1 MPHFRCAWIRDRV
14 CRQRGRLDLPGS
26 RPRRILADQP
36 AAARGSA
43 GPAAANRCRA
53 VARGDGGG
61 AREERGGHAAGDA
74 ARAAGAGLPGR
85 VPRRPG
91 RRQERRRDRR
101 GRGRTRRHVRRRWRR
116 AAHRARR
123 AAPAGRLGREGVGH
137 GAGRRGR
144 RGRSARVPAVH
155 GRGHRVGAGRAAR
168 HRRGGH
174 RRRPGGGLADGAAPR
189 GNGVGTGDRPRV
201 RLLLRAALPVPAG
214 QQPGQQDRRRGRRVH
229 AGRDG
234 RAGEGRR
241 PRADPRRADRRRGA
255 GHAAEAG
262 RQPLLARPDH
272 GRQKRPAVP
281 SAGQP
286 CGT

>member
-1 MPHFRCAWIRDRV
+1 MSALSGANWYRLAAPDSAASPGSLAKRPLRLRSGLLLCGEIPGNDGCRRTVPHFRCAWIRDRV

-36 AAARGSA
+36 AAARGPA
-43 GPAAANRCRA
+43 GPAAANRCPA

-101 GRGRTRRHVRRRWRR
+101 DRGRTRRQVRPRWRR

-155 GRGHRVGAGRAAR
+155 GRGHRVGARRAAR
-168 HRRGGH
+168 HRRGGRPATTGRWS
-174 RRRPGGGLADGAAPR
+174 RRWRCSARKRR
-189 GNGVGTGDRPRV
+189 GNG
-201 RLLLRAALPVPAG
+201 
-214 QQPGQQDRRRGRRVH
+214 
-229 AGRDG
+229 
-234 RAGEGRR
+234 
-241 PRADPRRADRRRGA
+241 
-255 GHAAEAG
+255 
-262 RQPLLARPDH
+262 
-272 GRQKRPAVP
+272 
-281 SAGQP
+281 
-286 CGT
+286 